1 MLPAKIVIARS
12 FPVKFDSFV
21 RLLMPKEERFHELL
35 AQDTKNLVKAMRVF
49 EAIASSTSLED
60 RRVRSVEIKAIE
72 HEGDAITK
80 QIFLAL
86 NSTFITPFDRDDIR
100 EIASSLDDV
109 LDYIEGVAKSF
120 VVFELSESPA
130 ALRQFAFILRE
141 MADELDRITS
151 LIWDL
156 SDEQKIQAGTV
167 RVSELENQADAL
179 YTQVIGDLFK
189 TGGNPIEIM
198 KWKEI
203 YEALEAACDACRDYT
218 HAIGNVVLKNA

>member
-1 MLPAKIVIARS
+1 
-12 FPVKFDSFV
+12 
-21 RLLMPKEERFHELL
+21 MPKEERFHELL
-35 AQDTKNLVKAMRVF
+35 AEDTKNLVKAMRVF
-49 EAIASSTSLED
+49 ETIATSTSLEE
-60 RRVRSVEIKAIE
+60 RQVRAVELKAIE

-100 EIASSLDDV
+100 LIASSLDDV

-120 VVFELSESPA
+120 VVFELSGSPA

-141 MADELDRITS
+141 MADEMDRITS
-151 LIWDL
+151 HIWDL

-167 RVSELENQADAL
+167 RISELENQADAL
-179 YTQVIGDLFK
+179 YTTVIGELFK

-198 KWKEI
+198 KWREV
-203 YEALEAACDACRDYT
+203 YEALESACDACKDYS
-218 HAIGNVVLKNA
+218 HAISNVVLKNA

>member
-1 MLPAKIVIARS
+1 
-12 FPVKFDSFV
+12 
-21 RLLMPKEERFHELL
+21 MPKEERFHELL
-35 AQDTKNLVKAMRVF
+35 SEDTRNLVKAMRVF
-49 EAIASSTSLED
+49 ETIATSTSLEE
-60 RRVRSVEIKAIE
+60 RQVRAVELKAIE

-120 VVFELSESPA
+120 VVFELRESPA

-141 MADELDRITS
+141 MADEMDRMTS

-156 SDEQKIQAGTV
+156 SEAQKIHAGTV
-167 RVSELENQADAL
+167 RISELENQADAL
-179 YTQVIGDLFK
+179 YTTVIGELFK

-198 KWKEI
+198 KWKEV
-203 YEALEAACDACRDYT
+203 YENLEAACDACKDYT

>member
-1 MLPAKIVIARS
+1 
-12 FPVKFDSFV
+12 
-21 RLLMPKEERFHELL
+21 MPKEERFHELL
-35 AQDTKNLVKAMRVF
+35 SEDTKNLVKAIRVF
-49 EAIASSTSLED
+49 EAIATSSSLQE
-60 RRVRSVEIKAIE
+60 RQVRAVELKAIE

-100 EIASSLDDV
+100 EIASRIDDV

-120 VVFELSESPA
+120 VVFELAESPA
-130 ALRQFAFILRE
+130 ALRQFAFILKE
-141 MADELDRITS
+141 MADEMDRITS

-167 RVSELENQADAL
+167 RISELENQADAL
-179 YTQVIGDLFK
+179 YTTVIGELFK

-198 KWKEI
+198 KWKEV
-203 YEALEAACDACRDYT
+203 YENLEAACDACKDYT

>member
-1 MLPAKIVIARS
+1 
-12 FPVKFDSFV
+12 
-21 RLLMPKEERFHELL
+21 MPKEERFHELL
-35 AQDTKNLVKAMRVF
+35 AEDTKNLVRAVRVF
-49 EAIASSTSLED
+49 EAMATSASLED
-60 RRVRSVEIKAIE
+60 RRVHAVELKHIE

-100 EIASSLDDV
+100 EIATHLDDI
-109 LDYIEGVAKSF
+109 LDYIESVAQSL
-120 VVFELSESPA
+120 VVFELSDSPST
-130 ALRQFAFILRE
+130 LRQFAFVLKE
-141 MADELDRITS
+141 MADEIDRITS
-151 LIWDL
+151 LIWNL

-179 YTQVIGDLFK
+179 HTTVVGELFK

-203 YEALEAACDACRDYT
+203 YEGLESACDACKDYT
-218 HAIGNVVLKNA
+218 DAIGNVVIKNA